1 MCLDGLLCDEFDQ
14 KDVVFVNA
22 VVRRMQ
28 TKNLIIMVIQ
38 ILKRRSSIVVLIYTK
53 VKQRIMRT
61 MLYMSRPHRPDADN

>member
-28 TKNLIIMVIQ
+28 TKNLKIMVIQ

-53 VKQRIMRT
+53 VTK
-61 MLYMSRPHRPDADN
+61 DNANNVVHVKASST